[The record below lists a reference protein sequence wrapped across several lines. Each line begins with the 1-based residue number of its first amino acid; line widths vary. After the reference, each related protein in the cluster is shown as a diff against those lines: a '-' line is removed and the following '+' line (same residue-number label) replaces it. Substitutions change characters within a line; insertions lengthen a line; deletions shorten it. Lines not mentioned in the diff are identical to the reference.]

1 MLKVPQMYQ
10 LGNYGLALSHS
21 FETGITVAF
30 LHGWGVLTRT
40 NHVTGKKMIPH
51 AERIQGLIKSAVSLW
66 THPLLLPVILLEEHL
81 FRANEFKSYALSR
94 NTTSIEFR
102 LGVTQSGRLTGS
114 RDSFGLAELREL
126 IGNEEARIETT
137 TLLSTTMTDTINFIA
152 SMKWDHRYC
161 KFLHSV
167 HSQIQ
172 ELQVPRLTCSERELK
187 ASIDTLECTT
197 ESVSDHAISI
207 KERLDLQLSVV

>member
-30 LHGWGVLTRT
+30 LHGWGVLTSI

-66 THPLLLPVILLEEHL
+66 THPLLLPAILLEEHL
-81 FRANEFKSYALSR
+81 FRANEFNSNVLAR

-114 RDSFGLAELREL
+114 RNSFGPAELREL
-126 IGNEEARIETT
+126 MGNEEAR
-137 TLLSTTMTDTINFIA
+137 
-152 SMKWDHRYC
+152 C
-161 KFLHSV
+161 KAA
-167 HSQIQ
+167 
-172 ELQVPRLTCSERELK
+172 LT
-187 ASIDTLECTT
+187 
-197 ESVSDHAISI
+197 
-207 KERLDLQLSVV
+207 